1 MKTGPWCMAMYINQG
16 KLMRQ
21 ARGMPQYH
29 FRAIMFFYVK
39 LMVIIIHRAT
49 MSAGNPT
56 PMGDECRESKSDG
69 TLCQKSKAAC
79 HVRRN
84 VFFAKKGY
92 KSACQ
97 CENKSRISN
106 GTSGKNNNFQR
117 SGTYESTCKSRFF
130 SNQFSCKKIQVRSG
144 TGTDYG
150 RGKSGGKSRNAEN
163 RKGNRV
169 KPVKKRRL
177 IIPVFPVNTGGK
189 PVACEKH
196 FFCRFTVDRF
206 VRIYERN
213 DVRK

>member
-1 MKTGPWCMAMYINQG
+1 
-16 KLMRQ
+16 MRQ

-29 FRAIMFFYVK
+29 FRAIMFFNVK
-39 LMVIIIHRAT
+39 LLVIIIQRAT
-49 MSAGNPT
+49 MSAGNPN
-56 PMGDECRESKSDG
+56 PMGPFVR
-69 TLCQKSKAAC
+69 KAKPHAMYAGMYSL
-79 HVRRN
+79 RRKDIR
-84 VFFAKKGY
+84 A
-92 KSACQ
+92 
-97 CENKSRISN
+97 
-106 GTSGKNNNFQR
+106 TSGKNNNFQR

-177 IIPVFPVNTGGK
+177 IIPVLPVNTGGK

>member
-1 MKTGPWCMAMYINQG
+1 
-16 KLMRQ
+16 MRQ

-29 FRAIMFFYVK
+29 FRAIMFFNVK
-39 LMVIIIHRAT
+39 LLVIIIQRAT
-49 MSAGNPT
+49 MSAGNPN
-56 PMGDECRESKSDG
+56 PMGPFVR
-69 TLCQKSKAAC
+69 KAKPHAMYAGMYSL
-79 HVRRN
+79 RRKDIRAT
-84 VFFAKKGY
+84 VSAKTRVV
-92 KSACQ
+92 SVTALL
-97 CENKSRISN
+97 
-106 GTSGKNNNFQR
+106 
-117 SGTYESTCKSRFF
+117 F